1 MKNAIRVI
9 VGLTLASVTHLAV
22 ADPSPGETT
31 VLGPFTGVGAK
42 LHPKNVSPQPIKY
55 YGTDLGWS
63 YEHGGQIHFLFG
75 DTAATEKGELIEA
88 SSKGVYDDSFGTIS
102 LAEWPDPTRITRT
115 NIPPIYL
122 GQNAGTTEV
131 SAINPGHAL
140 ESFKTPVGG
149 FSNGTDQFGI
159 FYTGKPQGC
168 RVDADCSNTLV
179 CDTGLGF
186 VGERPDTDKGATF
199 GCVDGTQACNAD
211 TLLDAAGKPVANTG
225 FCMDSKSSAWANTEV
240 GRVSGMG
247 LKNLLG
253 VRSTEDPRRYRTVY
267 EWRTNKFSN
276 VTPRTVKDFDPAR
289 GSDKQ
294 DYRDSKGAGGKQR
307 VFLWGRPGFIGVSA
321 RGRPLGLYF
330 AYADMPRAPDFK
342 WTLHYYTGTNDQ
354 GIPQFSA
361 TEIEAQA
368 ADLDSSQPG
377 VQSAERYDVVN
388 QISVSWVEPLRK
400 WVMLYGGGVT
410 RLPGPQLTRCG
421 VLELFTRGECTEVVI
436 GNGAFHMRTA
446 DNPWGPWTPPQ
457 QVLVGGD
464 PQKSPPELQYAPGGM
479 LRHAD
484 CKRSNCAP
492 ATNWE
497 GVDPREYGFFYGAN
511 IIEQWTR
518 PAGGGA
524 DIIWNASTWNPY
536 RVILLRTRI
545 NP

>member
-1 MKNAIRVI
+1 MKKAIPVI
-9 VGLTLASVTHLAV
+9 AALILASVPLIGT
-22 ADPSPGETT
+22 ADPSPGKTT

-42 LHPKNVSPQPIKY
+42 LHPKNMSPQPVRY

-63 YEHGGQIHFLFG
+63 YEHAGQIHFIFG

-88 SSKGVYDDSFGTIS
+88 SSKGVYDDAFGTIS
-102 LAEWPDPTRITRT
+102 LAEWPDPTRITPT
-115 NIPPIYL
+115 NVPPIYL
-122 GQNAGTTEV
+122 GQNPGTTEV

-140 ESFKTPVGG
+140 ESFKTPVAG

-168 RVDADCSNTLV
+168 RVDADCSNTLA
-179 CDTGLGF
+179 CDTGIGF

-199 GCVDGTQACNAD
+199 GCLDGTQACTAD

-225 FCMDSKSSAWANTEV
+225 FCTDSKSSAWADTDV
-240 GRVSGMG
+240 GRVSGLG
-247 LKNLLG
+247 FKNLVS
-253 VRSTEDPRRYRTVY
+253 VRSTEDPRRYRTIH
-267 EWRTNKFSN
+267 EWRTNRFSN
-276 VTPRTVKDFDPAR
+276 VAVRTVNDFDPAR
-289 GSDKQ
+289 AADKQ
-294 DYRDSKGAGGKQR
+294 GYQVAKGAGDRQR

-321 RGRPLGLYF
+321 RGRPLALYF
-330 AYADMPRAPDFK
+330 GYADMPRAPDFQWK
-342 WTLHYYTGTNDQ
+342 VRYYTGTNDK
-354 GIPQFSA
+354 GMAQFSDA
-361 TEIEAQA
+361 EIEAQP

-388 QISVSWVEPLRK
+388 QVSISWVEPLRK

-410 RLPGPQLTRCG
+410 RIPGPTLARCG
-421 VLELFTRGECTEVVI
+421 VLELFTRAECTEVVI
-436 GNGAFHMRTA
+436 GNGAFRMRTA
-446 DNPWGPWTPPQ
+446 DHPWGPWTPPQ
-457 QVLVGGD
+457 DVLVGGD
-464 PQKSPPELQYAPGGM
+464 PEKSPPELQYAPGGM

-484 CKRSNCAP
+484 CKQSNCAP

-497 GVDPREYGFFYGAN
+497 GVNPREYGFFYAAN

-518 PAGGGA
+518 PAGEGA

-536 RVILLRTRI
+536 RVILLRTHI